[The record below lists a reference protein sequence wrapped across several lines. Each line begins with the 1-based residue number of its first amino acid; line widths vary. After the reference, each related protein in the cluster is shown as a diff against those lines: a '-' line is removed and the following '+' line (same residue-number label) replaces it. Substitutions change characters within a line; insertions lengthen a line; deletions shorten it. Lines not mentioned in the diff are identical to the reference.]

1 MLNSAW
7 MIAAWSLLAFNPFL
21 RPSHLVIGTDPVLSI
36 LVALPW
42 KIIRPKVRIAHW
54 CFDLYPEAA
63 IAEQL
68 IPEHG
73 LFAKTLI
80 RLMAAAYRQCDLL
93 ADLGPCMKARLSEYY
108 GAPGISTTIP
118 VWAIAAPASPVV
130 VDQSE
135 RRSLFGDTKLAL
147 LYSGSLGKA
156 HCYEQVF
163 DIAERFSPEDAQ
175 FVFSVRGNRST
186 ELSHA
191 IMTAPSNVKMADF
204 ATLDALEMR
213 LSAADVHIVTLRP
226 EWTGTVVPSK
236 FVGSLAIGR
245 PVLFIGSAS
254 SSIAKWI
261 QEYRVGWVFDIGNSS
276 NGNHQPQIERLVREF
291 KQLAEDPAQLQM
303 LFHHCHAVYQRN
315 FSKQQT
321 LDVWHRE
328 LVFSAS

>member
-1 MLNSAW
+1 
-7 MIAAWSLLAFNPFL
+7 MIGAWSLLAFNPFL
-21 RPSHLVIGTDPVLSI
+21 RPTHLVIGTDPVLSI

-68 IPEHG
+68 VPEHG
-73 LFAKTLI
+73 LLARTLSW
-80 RLMAAAYRQCDLL
+80 LMAAAYRKCDLL
-93 ADLGPCMKARLSEYY
+93 ADLGPCMKARLSKYT
-108 GAPGISTTIP
+108 GAPGTATTIP
-118 VWAIAAPASPVV
+118 VWAIAESNAPAS

-135 RRSLFGDTKLAL
+135 RHILFGETKLAF
-147 LYSGSLGKA
+147 LYSGNLGKA
-156 HCYEQVF
+156 HGYEQVF
-163 DIAERFSPEDAQ
+163 DLAARFSSEEAQ
-175 FVFSVRGNRST
+175 FVFSARGNRLT
-186 ELSHA
+186 ELGHA
-191 IMTAPSNVKMADF
+191 IKTAPSNVKMADF
-204 ATLDALEMR
+204 ATLEDLEMR
-213 LSAADVHIVTLRP
+213 LSAADIHIATLRP
-226 EWTGTVVPSK
+226 EWTGAVVPSK
-236 FVGSLAIGR
+236 FFGSLAIGR

-328 LVFSAS
+328 LMFSAS